1 MSFVAPVSC
10 GYVLVNGILN
20 PIGTALGDTENI
32 VWIAGGWSV
41 ASAVAFSI
49 AGGWSDIFG
58 RRWVTLSG
66 QVITLAG
73 AVSRLLSLWCIMYAA
88 LDLDAL
94 AIVGPAATEGP
105 FHLFSFRLGTIRRL
119 ICTRP
124 RSLARRLR
132 RRRPW
137 QQRRRLSASALVLP
151 LWPTLAFR
159 SFFPTSTGT
168 YLSPEKSIQRRV
180 LEACFAQTIS

>member
-41 ASAVAFSI
+41 ASAVSFSI

-66 QVITLAG
+66 QIITLVG
-73 AVSRLLSLWCIMYAA
+73 AVSASVCAVR
-88 LDLDAL
+88 
-94 AIVGPAATEGP
+94 PAG
-105 FHLFSFRLGTIRRL
+105 S
-119 ICTRP
+119 
-124 RSLARRLR
+124 RSLGEGM
-132 RRRPW
+132 PC
-137 QQRRRLSASALVLP
+137 S
-151 LWPTLAFR
+151 
-159 SFFPTSTGT
+159 
-168 YLSPEKSIQRRV
+168 
-180 LEACFAQTIS
+180 